1 MSDLNTKKSKISS
14 YITGSASEHFRL
26 FLNNKDLVN
35 DKEVCFFCLKSTNE
49 VKRLKVLDFGFV
61 EYFDY
66 DFKFLAQLAD
76 SMGHEYSEDDFI
88 PRIILSCDEC
98 KELINDP
105 DRLFYLDKPVKK
117 EEQPVSNVVVWLSL
131 IYLFYLARAMVIHL

>member
-1 MSDLNTKKSKISS
+1 M
-14 YITGSASEHFRL
+14 
-26 FLNNKDLVN
+26 
-35 DKEVCFFCLKSTNE
+35 
-49 VKRLKVLDFGFV
+49 DFGFV

-88 PRIILSCDEC
+88 PRIILSCAEC

-105 DRLFYLDKPVKK
+105 DRLFYLDEVEK
-117 EEQPVSNVVVWLSL
+117 EEEQSKSNWGVWLGL
-131 IYLFYLARAMVIHL
+131 IYLFYFARAMVTSL

>member
-14 YITGSASEHFRL
+14 YTTLSTIEHFRL

-35 DKEVCFFCLKSTNE
+35 DKEVCFFCLKSINE
-49 VKRLKVLDFGFV
+49 VKRLKHMEFGFV

-88 PRIILSCDEC
+88 PRYIFSCAEC

-105 DRLFYLDKPVKK
+105 DRLFYLDEVEK
-117 EEQPVSNVVVWLSL
+117 EEEQSKSNWGVWLGL
-131 IYLFYLARAMVIHL
+131 VYLFYFARAMVTSL

>member
-88 PRIILSCDEC
+88 PRIILSCAEC

>member
-1 MSDLNTKKSKISS
+1 MSDLNTKKGKISS

-35 DKEVCFFCLKSTNE
+35 NKEVCFFCLKLTNE
-49 VKRLKVLDFGFV
+49 VKTLKIMDFGFV

-66 DFKFLAQLAD
+66 DFKFLTKLAD
-76 SMGHEYSEDDFI
+76 SMGHQYSEDEFI
-88 PRIILSCDEC
+88 PRCIISCGEC
-98 KELINDP
+98 KELISDQ

-131 IYLFYLARAMVIHL
+131 IYLFYLARAMVTHL

>member
-49 VKRLKVLDFGFV
+49 VKRLKVLDFGFI

-88 PRIILSCDEC
+88 PRIILSCSEC

-131 IYLFYLARAMVIHL
+131 IYLFYLARAMVILL

>member
-1 MSDLNTKKSKISS
+1 MGDLNTKNSKISL

-35 DKEVCFFCLKSTNE
+35 NKEVCFFCLKSINE
-49 VKRLKVLDFGFV
+49 VKRSKIMDFGFV

-66 DFKFLAQLAD
+66 DFKFLTILAD
-76 SMGHEYSEDDFI
+76 SMGHQYSEDEFI
-88 PRIILSCDEC
+88 PRCIVSCVEC

-105 DRLFYLDKPVKK
+105 DRLFYLDKPEKK
-117 EEQPVSNVVVWLSL
+117 EEQPVSNVVVWISL